1 LCNNKFNPKIKP
13 RWQNPANALALRV
26 SVLQDLQVQNTF
38 FFLEKR
44 KRVSEKEKSKIKKNK
59 TFGKR
64 KIKLFGNP
72 ALGVFKFKS

>member
-1 LCNNKFNPKIKP
+1 
-13 RWQNPANALALRV
+13 
-26 SVLQDLQVQNTF
+26 LQVQNTF